1 MESFHPE
8 AHRASAPQ
16 ALDHV
21 GLRVADRDAMS
32 AFLSEGLRMRVLER
46 TEQLTVVGADAQ
58 HGKLVLLAAEG
69 PREPGVLARVV
80 FRVAD
85 LDRALASL
93 PREFEVRR
101 PLPEIALFQGPEGLR
116 LGLTQVLGGVDY
128 DIDHVVLSVA
138 APEDVTLAFA
148 ELGLVPR
155 GGALHV
161 GDRQVRLEHR
171 PVPPGERPLLNHLGL
186 LVESVDAVAAQARQR
201 GLEIDRAAEAIE
213 KLAVFVPGPE
223 RIRLEYLEH
232 VGASAL
238 R

>member
-1 MESFHPE
+1 MESLPLE
-8 AHRASAPQ
+8 AHSASAPQ

-21 GLRVADRDAMS
+21 ALRVADRDGMA
-32 AFLSEGLRMRVLER
+32 AFLSEGLGIRVLER
-46 TEQLTVVGADAQ
+46 TEQLTVVGADAHQ
-58 HGKLVLLAAEG
+58 GKLFLLAADG

-93 PREFEVRR
+93 PRGIDVHR
-101 PLPEIALFQGPEGLR
+101 PLPETALFHGPEGLV
-116 LGLTQVLGGVDY
+116 LGLTQVLGGVEY
-128 DIDHVVLSVA
+128 DLDHVVLDVA
-138 APEDVTLAFA
+138 APEDVTLALA

-161 GDRQVRLEHR
+161 GDRQVRLEQR
-171 PVPPGERPLLNHLGL
+171 PVPPGERPLLDHLGL

-213 KLAVFVPGPE
+213 KLAIFVPGPE
-223 RIRLEYLEH
+223 RIRIEYLEH

-238 R
+238 S